1 MVTTPEEFELLFPH
15 YQDEDNS
22 LQEHLE
28 NLPPNLQAKARLM
41 KSAKQLQHMRTTAVH
56 LVSQQMEVL
65 LVFLTEAS
73 KTERKEPRVKSI
85 CVEILRLL
93 KVWDAFRYHTHETCY
108 YRWAFREQSVKGI
121 RRLKA
126 CLRNEVKLA
135 FRVENGSS
143 SFAEELKLLVAAI
156 QEMQLHAKDMPFE
169 GPPPLS
175 QRVDSSVRN
184 ARFFWSLQL
193 N

>member
-1 MVTTPEEFELLFPH
+1 
-15 YQDEDNS
+15 
-22 LQEHLE
+22 
-28 NLPPNLQAKARLM
+28 
-41 KSAKQLQHMRTTAVH
+41 
-56 LVSQQMEVL
+56 MEVL

-93 KVWDAFRYHTHETCY
+93 KVWDAFRHHTHETHCC
-108 YRWAFREQSVKGI
+108 RWAFREQSVKGI
-121 RRLKA
+121 RRPKA

-175 QRVDSSVRN
+175 QRVTSEE
-184 ARFFWSLQL
+184 L
-193 N
+193 NCRLSANRLLRSQCQVFLVPAT